1 MSRVNAYSGGV
12 LARAPPEGLRAV
24 PNRNPSLES
33 GVQLLDNFHVHS
45 EVGARRE
52 GDAHCGAG
60 ESTPVD
66 KLATRV
72 ARRARR
78 RVSRLTPCGWRERQ
92 PSSRSAMARTKWSH
106 KTAAEK
112 AAALAVAVEQQDAQC
127 AAAAARRA
135 KRTSWA
141 AIDLL
146 MMG

>member
-1 MSRVNAYSGGV
+1 M
-12 LARAPPEGLRAV
+12 
-24 PNRNPSLES
+24 
-33 GVQLLDNFHVHS
+33 
-45 EVGARRE
+45 
-52 GDAHCGAG
+52 
-60 ESTPVD
+60 
-66 KLATRV
+66 
-72 ARRARR
+72 
-78 RVSRLTPCGWRERQ
+78 SRLTPCGWRERQ

>member
-1 MSRVNAYSGGV
+1 MDFIKPAKANSFVIKVRRSTTEQT
-12 LARAPPEGLRAV
+12 PP
-24 PNRNPSLES
+24 
-33 GVQLLDNFHVHS
+33 
-45 EVGARRE
+45 VGARRE

-60 ESTPVD
+60 ESTPVYN
-66 KLATRV
+66 LATRIT
-72 ARRARR
+72 RRARR
-78 RVSRLTPCGWRERQ
+78 RASRLTPCGWRERQ

-106 KTAAEK
+106 KTTAEK
-112 AAALAVAVEQQDAQC
+112 AAALAVAVEQRDAQC